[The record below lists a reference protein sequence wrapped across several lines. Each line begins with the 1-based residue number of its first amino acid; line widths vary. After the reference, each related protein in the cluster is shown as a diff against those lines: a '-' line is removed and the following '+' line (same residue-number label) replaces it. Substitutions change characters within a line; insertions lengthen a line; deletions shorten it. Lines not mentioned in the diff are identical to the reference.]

1 MRKLFFVFATLLV
14 VGLSFTGCGKQTTSV
29 GGNDSDS
36 TEEDTIV
43 PEHTADAPQI
53 WLDASYSMKGY
64 VDTKEGKHFFGIIG
78 ALGQINES
86 CKIALFG
93 TTLEQPESYESFNK
107 KLEQKNINWC
117 KESNLASMIKT
128 AVNSYS
134 NELVFIITD
143 GIMSGSDKQISREPT
158 YNKLHC
164 EQLSQE
170 ISSLLKNKN
179 VAINVS
185 QYSLKF
191 RGRYYYYDNSDQN
204 IIEKERPLY
213 IITVGPKEKVDE
225 VINNVFVKNEML
237 KTNNSLTFGDVKMPY
252 DLKMNVSGQNYLS
265 KGKNANDYS
274 LNKKVLKDVDNITF
288 NIVVTVLP
296 PYMRSEEYLKQNGH
310 LQYKKLNAG
319 GDSYKDFI
327 IDSDYNF
334 EFSKDKLSLSISKTK
349 INQLSLRFV
358 LDYTDPSWVK
368 SSSTDD
374 DKTNYSDYTTFNFEY
389 FMKGLSALNPD
400 GFVNN
405 VEKTI
410 INITN

>member
-1 MRKLFFVFATLLV
+1 MRKLIYCFASLLV
-14 VGLSFTGCGKQTTSV
+14 ATISLTGCNKGSS
-29 GGNDSDS
+29 GGGEKTDSLPV
-36 TEEDTIV
+36 DTLV
-43 PEHTADAPQI
+43 DNAKTRI

-64 VDTKEGKHFFGIIG
+64 VDTKGGKRFYGIIG
-78 ALGQINES
+78 ALGNYNTDCDIS
-86 CKIALFG
+86 LFG
-93 TTLEQPESYESFNK
+93 TNMEQPESYASFKK
-107 KLEQKNINWC
+107 KLEQQNINWC

-128 AVNSYS
+128 AVESYS
-134 NELVFIITD
+134 TDLVFIITD
-143 GIMSGSDKQISREPT
+143 GIMSGSDKQISKEST
-158 YNKLHC
+158 YNKKHC

-170 ISSLLKNKN
+170 ISSSLKGKD

-191 RGRYYYYDNSDQN
+191 TGKYYYYDNSDTKIVEQ
-204 IIEKERPLY
+204 ERPLY
-213 IITVGPKEKVDE
+213 IITVGPKEQVDE
-225 VINNVFVKNEML
+225 VINNFFVKNDML

-265 KGKNANDYS
+265 KGKKENDFT
-274 LNKKVLKDVDNITF
+274 LNKKVLKDVDDITF
-288 NIVVTVLP
+288 NIVVSALP
-296 PYMRSEEYLKQNGH
+296 PYMRTEEYLKQNGH

-319 GDSYKDFI
+319 EDSYKDFI
-327 IDSDYNF
+327 IDSDYKY

-389 FMKGLSALNPD
+389 FMKGLSALNPK